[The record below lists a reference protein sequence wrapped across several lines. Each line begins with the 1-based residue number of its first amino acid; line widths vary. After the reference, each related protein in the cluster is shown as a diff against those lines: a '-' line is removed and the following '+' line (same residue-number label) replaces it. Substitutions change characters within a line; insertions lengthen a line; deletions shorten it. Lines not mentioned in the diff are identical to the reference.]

1 MRIRA
6 SLAAVLI
13 VGGFLTVV
21 AYRGVEQS
29 RRGAESRRAGLVRL
43 IRQRQGEV
51 DELGASLVKLR
62 GDVLQARHRLSAQSA
77 EDARRVRAV
86 QIQAGTTPMAG
97 PGLEVRLSDSDREA
111 RDPADQGALAVHDVD
126 LQLVVNALWAA
137 DAEAVAVNG
146 QRLVATSP
154 IRAAGE
160 TITVN
165 FRPLA
170 PPYKVS
176 AIGADKGAFDRSDVA
191 RRFRQWVDDF
201 GLGFSVSSRSRV
213 EVPAY
218 MGTLQLSAAR
228 AADRHDQNDVVPSD
242 SSVVSPPTVGKG
254 LSRASGSRRPGR
266 TPVRR

>member
-1 MRIRA
+1 LRIRA

-77 EDARRVRAV
+77 EDARRVRNV
-86 QIQAGTTPMAG
+86 QIQAGTMPMVG
-97 PGLEVRLSDSDREA
+97 PGIEVQLTDSDREA

-137 DAEAVAVNG
+137 GAEAVAVNG

-165 FRPLA
+165 FRPLV
-170 PPYKVS
+170 PPYRVQ
-176 AIGADKGAFDRSDVA
+176 AIGADRKAFEEARVI
-191 RRFRQWVDDF
+191 RRFEEWVDDF
-201 GLGFSVSSRSRV
+201 DLGFEVKRRSKL

-218 MGTLQLSAAR
+218 AGPLQLQAAQV
-228 AADRHDQNDVVPSD
+228 APADPREP
-242 SSVVSPPTVGKG
+242 
-254 LSRASGSRRPGR
+254 R
-266 TPVRR
+266 